1 MPEMF
6 IKPKLAERTG
16 DWTTIGNAYVVVP
29 DGDTELA
36 YHKVKGYKNKLV
48 ELICTLNTLKFK
60 IDASLDAS
68 SWHNIKAETT
78 LAVGSTFETNNEPW
92 NYLRVQIKPTVADA
106 HGTMAVTVKESS
118 L

>member
-1 MPEMF
+1 MGEFF

-16 DWTTIGNAYVVVP
+16 SLLTVGDAYVVVP
-29 DGDTELA
+29 DAVTGDA
-36 YHKVKGYKNKLV
+36 YHLVKGYKSKIV
-48 ELICTLNTLKFK
+48 ELICTGNSLDFK
-60 IDASLDAS
+60 IDASLDATT
-68 SWHNIKAETT
+68 WHEIKAEAT

-92 NYLRVQIKPTVADA
+92 NYLRVQIKPTASGV